1 MKNKLVYILALVL
14 AIVGV
19 FIFATIR
26 SSSPSLPINT
36 ATSTEE
42 TTNNFGEVSPEL
54 PDINLND
61 LGTSLSNDP
70 KDRAWSLFQKYL
82 NFNKNNDLE
91 GVKSVIYRISPICE
105 DTKTKTDCEARMQS
119 AYSYGKVLLKS
130 EFKNIWEDDKQL
142 VLSTDFWTQEDEKVV
157 GRFRG
162 SILFIKNADGTLKLL
177 SFNPRKGALVNAESA
192 PLEELRARVKIYTD
206 DNDLDGISDYD
217 EECLSKIGD
226 DECSKTNP
234 KVRDT
239 DGDGWWDGIEIL
251 FSSFRL

>member
-19 FIFATIR
+19 FIFASIR
-26 SSSPSLPINT
+26 SNSLGGSVNT

-54 PDINLND
+54 PDININD

-70 KDRAWSLFQKYL
+70 KDRAWNLFQKYL

-157 GRFRG
+157 ARFRSTIFFVKNEDG
-162 SILFIKNADGTLKLL
+162 SLKLL
-177 SFNPRKGALVNAESA
+177 SFNPRMGALVNAESA
-192 PLEELRARVKIYTD
+192 PVEELRSRVKIYTD
-206 DNDLDGISDYD
+206 DNDLDGKSDYD
-217 EECLSKIGD
+217 EECLSKIGNE
-226 DECSKTNP
+226 ECLKTNP
-234 KVRDT
+234 KLRDT
-239 DGDGWWDGIEIL
+239 DQDGWWDGVEM
-251 FSSFRL
+251 FFR